1 MKKKAFTIIM
11 ACVCMMQFAS
21 AQKLHKIIF
30 AATDDK
36 RIGSSVKVDN
46 DNAINEIDA
55 IAGYIGYEVVDY
67 VYNGSRCTKENLL
80 TVLNGLN
87 CSSQDIVFFYYSGH
101 GVHPDGALEDKFPQ
115 MCLNTNIESMFV
127 PVRQVEDILKTKPQ
141 KLRIIITD
149 CCNNK
154 NSSVTVKNIMDGGK
168 GATIVKGSVAD
179 NYRRLFVNAR
189 GKVMATSSEVGQTS
203 GCAYFQ
209 DGSDAG
215 GIYSFFFWGLLQ
227 KYCEETTA
235 PTWATIINSVKLEV
249 AKFTKQE
256 QKPDDS
262 LEVSGE
268 EGGSASGGGTVPSP
282 PIPTP
287 TPENATTS
295 PLSQALAQ
303 LLTYDMDTRIARI
316 NSILQSCFKGGGTV
330 VTVGRNL
337 KTVVDYESAEKFLR
351 RLTTNLNI
359 LRINVIKEEM
369 DKNGKPY
376 VTVHEM
382 RKGY

>member
-1 MKKKAFTIIM
+1 MKKKAFTILM

-46 DNAINEIDA
+46 DRANDEIDA
-55 IAGYIGYEVVDY
+55 IAAYIGYEVVDY
-67 VYNGSRCTKENLL
+67 VYNGSRCTKKNLL
-80 TVLNGLN
+80 DVLNGLN

-154 NSSVTVKNIMDGGK
+154 NSSVTVKSLMDGGK
-168 GATIVKGSVAD
+168 GATIVKGNVAD
-179 NYRRLFVNAR
+179 NYRSLFVNAK
-189 GKVMATSSEVGQTS
+189 GKVMATSSEIGQTS

-215 GIYSFFFWGLLQ
+215 GIYSCFFWGLLM

-235 PTWATIINSVKLEV
+235 PTWATLINSVKSEV

-262 LEVSGE
+262 LEVSGD
-268 EGGSASGGGTVPSP
+268 GGSVSSGGTIPSP
-282 PIPTP
+282 PSPTP
-287 TPENATTS
+287 SPEYATTS

-303 LLTYDMDTRIARI
+303 LLTYDTDTRIARI
-316 NSILQSCFKGGGTV
+316 NSILQSCFKDGGTV
-330 VTVGRNL
+330 VTLGRNL
-337 KTVVDYESAEKFLR
+337 KTVVEYESAEEFLR
-351 RLTTNLNI
+351 RLATNLNI
-359 LRINVIKEEM
+359 LRINVIKEET